1 MNFNVGIS
9 RHRHFDAA
17 GNSQRD
23 EVVEFW
29 FASDQQVHSAVLHGG
44 MPDGPARN
52 AYVAAQHEAL
62 AALEVAE
69 STSGARAQ
77 LDAAPVQ

>member
-1 MNFNVGIS
+1 VS
-9 RHRHFDAA
+9 

-29 FASDQQVHSAVLHGG
+29 FASDQQAHSAALHGS
-44 MPDGPARN
+44 MPDGPARD
-52 AYVAAQHEAL
+52 AFIAGQHESL

-77 LDAAPVQ
+77 LDAASAKGI